1 MRKLNDESLNFRMV
15 KRYTDLLFAV
25 YPNTVLIRTSTTKER
40 YPPLGFENPSGGDS
54 KPLQNRYIRRRVA
67 TDGVKIKKQ

>member
-1 MRKLNDESLNFRMV
+1 MRKLNDESRNFRMV

-40 YPPLGFENPSGGDS
+40 YTPRLDLKILLEEIPSRFKIGTYVEES
-54 KPLQNRYIRRRVA
+54 RRME
-67 TDGVKIKKQ
+67 